1 MRLFGF
7 DISMKRAA
15 ARDPALLEMLGGH
28 SNSAGVPVTTTSA
41 MRTAAVYA
49 CVRVLS
55 ETIASLPLQMFERQ
69 SDGSKVKASTHPL
82 YQVVHT
88 TPNGW
93 QTSYEFRDIMTMNA
107 ALEGAAHALIRIDP
121 RGRRRLLPLVPA
133 ALRARLVDERVF
145 YEYYGDGNREI
156 LLQDEVLRLPYL
168 VRAGVEPVSPIRL
181 HAETVAQAVIS
192 KTYTNTFLANG
203 GRPPGYIKMDTAFK
217 DPEQRKKFKEFLQQQ
232 ISGEQ
237 RGSTL
242 LLEQGEYKAIGVSNA
257 DAQLLDLCKMS
268 LLDICRIYRIPP
280 HMVGDLERATWS
292 NVEQQGIDFVVHT
305 IRPWLIRWEQAMS
318 RDLLTESE
326 REKFFFEF
334 NVDGLLR
341 GDIKTRY
348 GAYAQGRQWG
358 WLSINDV
365 RSLENLNRID
375 DGDDYLSPT
384 NMIPAWQVGQEPQSD
399 GTGNTN
405 A

>member
-15 ARDPALLEMLGGH
+15 ARDPALVELLGGYA
-28 SNSAGVPVTTTSA
+28 NSAGVPVSTTSA

-55 ETIASLPLQMFERQ
+55 ETIASLPLQMFARQ
-69 SDGSKVKASTHPL
+69 ADGSKVRATDHPL
-82 YQVVHT
+82 YPVLHS

-93 QTSYEFRDIMTMNA
+93 QTSSEFRDVMTMNA
-107 ALEGAAHALIRIDP
+107 ALEGAAYARVKIDP
-121 RGRRRLLPLVPA
+121 RGRRRLIPMLPASV
-133 ALRARLVDERVF
+133 RASLIEERLV
-145 YEYYGDGNREI
+145 YEYHGNGGREI
-156 LLQDEVLRLPYL
+156 LLQDEVLRIPYL
-168 VRAGVEPVSPIRL
+168 VRAGVEPVSPIRQ

-217 DPEQRKKFKEFLQQQ
+217 DPEQRRKFKEFLQAQ

-242 LLEQGEYKAIGVSNA
+242 LLEQGEYHAIGVSNA
-257 DAQLLDLCKMS
+257 DAQLIELCKMS

-305 IRPWLIRWEQAMS
+305 IRPWLVRWEQAMA
-318 RDLLTESE
+318 RDLLTEAE

-365 RSLENLNRID
+365 RNLENLNRIE

-384 NMIPAWQVGQEPQSD
+384 NMIPAWQVGNSPTEPGN
-399 GTGNTN
+399 GTGN
-405 A
+405 